1 MGPPGEGYATT
12 RSESVRV
19 SDDHTD
25 AGWGPGVDDHA
36 AGPTEPGFQNAFHLC
51 ARKGEYVLM
60 QPRNMSMSGVVDL
73 AAVKA
78 AQEAKAKAEQARA
91 DAAKQGGGGAVSA
104 ASLVIDVDEAGF
116 ERDVLQRSTEVPVVI
131 DFWAEW
137 CEPCKQLSPLLERL
151 AAEYNGRFVLAKIDV
166 DANQMLMQQFG
177 IQGIPAVFAV
187 VAGQALPLFQ
197 GAAPEAQI
205 RGTLDQLVQV
215 AEERFGLTG
224 LTVDADAQQSEAP
237 EAPEVPAGPYDALLE
252 AAVQALDAGD
262 LGGAVQAYKNVLSDD
277 PGNTE
282 AQLGLAQAELL
293 QRVQNVDA
301 QQVRRDAA
309 EKPGDVQAQIAA
321 ADLDLVGGHVEDA
334 FGRLVDAVART
345 AGDDRDAARV
355 RLLELFDVVGADD
368 PRVTA
373 ARRALARALF

>member
-1 MGPPGEGYATT
+1 
-12 RSESVRV
+12 
-19 SDDHTD
+19 
-25 AGWGPGVDDHA
+25 
-36 AGPTEPGFQNAFHLC
+36 
-51 ARKGEYVLM
+51 M

-91 DAAKQGGGGAVSA
+91 ESARQGGGGAVSPA
-104 ASLVIDVDEAGF
+104 DLVIDVDEAGF
-116 ERDVLQRSTEVPVVI
+116 ESEVLQRSTEVPVVI

-137 CEPCKQLSPLLERL
+137 CQPCKQLSPVLERL
-151 AAEYNGRFVLAKIDV
+151 AVEYDGKFVLAKIDV

-197 GAAPEAQI
+197 GAAPEQQI
-205 RGTLDQLVQV
+205 RSTLDQLVQV

-224 LTVDADAQQSEAP
+224 LVVDPDAEAVDPVEEAP
-237 EAPEVPAGPYDALLE
+237 QIPAGPYDHLLE
-252 AAVQALDAGD
+252 AAVHALDAGD
-262 LGGAVQAYKNVLSDD
+262 FGGAVQAYKNVLSDD

-282 AQLGLAQAELL
+282 AGLGLAQAELL
-293 QRVQNVDA
+293 QRVQGADP
-301 QQVRRDAA
+301 QDVRKAAA
-309 EKPGDVQAQIAA
+309 ENPGDAQAQIAA

-334 FGRLVDAVART
+334 FGRLIDTVRLT
-345 AGDDRDAARV
+345 AGDDRDAVRR
-355 RLLELFDVVGADD
+355 RLLELFEVVGGDD
-368 PRVTA
+368 PRVAA

>member
-1 MGPPGEGYATT
+1 
-12 RSESVRV
+12 
-19 SDDHTD
+19 
-25 AGWGPGVDDHA
+25 
-36 AGPTEPGFQNAFHLC
+36 
-51 ARKGEYVLM
+51 M

-78 AQEAKAKAEQARA
+78 ASEAKAKAEQARA
-91 DAAKQGGGGAVSA
+91 QAAREGGGGAVSPS
-104 ASLVIDVDEAGF
+104 SLVIDVDEAGF

-151 AAEYNGRFVLAKIDV
+151 AQEYSGRFVLAKIDV

-205 RGTLDQLVQV
+205 RQTLDQLIQV

-224 LTVDADAQQSEAP
+224 ITVSPDEAGVEASAAPVVP
-237 EAPEVPAGPYDALLE
+237 EGPYDALLE

-262 LGGAVQAYKNVLSDD
+262 FGGAVQAYKNVLSDD

-282 AQLGLAQAELL
+282 AKLGLAQAELL
-293 QRVQNVDA
+293 ARVQDLDP
-301 QQVRRDAA
+301 QKVRQEAA
-309 EKPGDVQAQIAA
+309 DNPAGVQAQIAA

-334 FGRLVDAVART
+334 FGRLVETVRRT
-345 AGDDRDAARV
+345 TGEDRDAARV
-355 RLLELFDVVGADD
+355 RLLELFEVVGPED

-373 ARRALARALF
+373 ARSALARVLF

>member
-1 MGPPGEGYATT
+1 
-12 RSESVRV
+12 
-19 SDDHTD
+19 
-25 AGWGPGVDDHA
+25 
-36 AGPTEPGFQNAFHLC
+36 
-51 ARKGEYVLM
+51 M

-91 DAAKQGGGGAVSA
+91 EAARQGGGGAVTP

-116 ERDVLQRSTEVPVVI
+116 ELDVLQRSTEVPVVI

-151 AAEYNGRFVLAKIDV
+151 AVEYNGRFVLAKIDV

-177 IQGIPAVFAV
+177 VQGIPAVFAV

-197 GAAPEAQI
+197 GAAAEAQI

-215 AEERFGLTG
+215 AEQRFGLTG
-224 LTVDADAQQSEAP
+224 LTVDADATAGAP
-237 EAPEVPAGPYDALLE
+237 PVAREVPAGPYDALLE

-262 LGGAVQAYKNVLSDD
+262 FGGAVQAYKNVLSDD

-282 AQLGLAQAELL
+282 AKLGLAQAELL
-293 QRVQNVDA
+293 QRVQGLDP
-301 QQVRRDAA
+301 QKVRRDAA
-309 EKPGDVQAQIAA
+309 DRPADVAAQIAG

-334 FGRLVDAVART
+334 FGRLIDTVRRT
-345 AGDDRDAARV
+345 AGDDRDAVRV
-355 RLLELFDVVGADD
+355 RLLELFEVVGADD
-368 PRVTA
+368 PRVVA

>member
-1 MGPPGEGYATT
+1 
-12 RSESVRV
+12 
-19 SDDHTD
+19 
-25 AGWGPGVDDHA
+25 
-36 AGPTEPGFQNAFHLC
+36 
-51 ARKGEYVLM
+51 M

-91 DAAKQGGGGAVSA
+91 EAARQGGSAAGAAVSPS
-104 ASLVIDVDEAGF
+104 SLVIDVDEAGF
-116 ERDVLQRSTEVPVVI
+116 EREVLQRSTEVPVVI

-151 AAEYNGRFVLAKIDV
+151 AQEYNGRFLLAKIDV

-177 IQGIPAVFAV
+177 VQGIPAVFAV

-205 RGTLDQLVQV
+205 RQTLDQLIQV
-215 AEERFGLTG
+215 GEERFGLTG
-224 LTVDADAQQSEAP
+224 LAVDAGAEGQQAEAAA
-237 EAPEVPAGPYDALLE
+237 EMPAGPYDALLE

-262 LGGAVQAYKNVLSDD
+262 LPGAVQAYKNVLSDD
-277 PGNTE
+277 PANTE
-282 AQLGLAQAELL
+282 AKLGLAQAELL
-293 QRVQNVDA
+293 QRVQNLDP
-301 QQVRRDAA
+301 QQVRKDAA
-309 EKPGDVQAQIAA
+309 EKPADVAAQIAA

-334 FGRLVDAVART
+334 FGRLIDTVRRT

-355 RLLELFDVVGADD
+355 RLLELFEVVGADD
-368 PRVTA
+368 PRVTS
-373 ARRALARALF
+373 ARTQLARVLF

>member
-1 MGPPGEGYATT
+1 
-12 RSESVRV
+12 
-19 SDDHTD
+19 
-25 AGWGPGVDDHA
+25 
-36 AGPTEPGFQNAFHLC
+36 
-51 ARKGEYVLM
+51 M

-78 AQEAKAKAEQARA
+78 AGEAKAKAEQARA
-91 DAAKQGGGGAVSA
+91 ESARQGGGGAVSPS
-104 ASLVIDVDEAGF
+104 SLVIDVDEAGF
-116 ERDVLQRSTEVPVVI
+116 EADVLQRSTEVPVVI

-151 AAEYNGRFVLAKIDV
+151 AQEYSGRFVLAKIDV

-187 VAGQALPLFQ
+187 VVSQALPLFQ
-197 GAAPEAQI
+197 GAAPETQI
-205 RGTLDQLVQV
+205 RQTLDQLIQV

-224 LTVDADAQQSEAP
+224 IAVDTEASP
-237 EAPEVPAGPYDALLE
+237 DEAAAPAAVPQGPYDAVLE

-262 LGGAVQAYKNVLSDD
+262 FGGAVQAYKNVLSDD

-282 AQLGLAQAELL
+282 AKLGLAQAELL
-293 QRVQNVDA
+293 RRVQDMD
-301 QQVRRDAA
+301 QQKVRQDAA
-309 EKPGDVQAQIAA
+309 ENPADVTAQIAA

-334 FGRLVDAVART
+334 FGRLVETVRRT
-345 AGDDRDAARV
+345 AGEDRDAVRV
-355 RLLELFDVVGADD
+355 RLLELFEVVGPDD

-373 ARRALARALF
+373 ARSALARVLF

>member
-1 MGPPGEGYATT
+1 
-12 RSESVRV
+12 
-19 SDDHTD
+19 
-25 AGWGPGVDDHA
+25 
-36 AGPTEPGFQNAFHLC
+36 
-51 ARKGEYVLM
+51 M

-78 AQEAKAKAEQARA
+78 AGEAKAKAEQARA
-91 DAAKQGGGGAVSA
+91 EAARQGGTAAVPP
-104 ASLVIDVDEAGF
+104 ASLVIDTDEARF
-116 ERDVLQRSTEVPVVI
+116 ERDVLQQSAEVPVVI

-151 AAEYNGRFVLAKIDV
+151 ATEYNGRFVLAKIDV

-177 IQGIPAVFAV
+177 VQGIPAVFAV

-205 RGTLDQLVQV
+205 RQTLDQLVQV

-224 LTVDADAQQSEAP
+224 LTVDTEAGEAQPAP
-237 EAPEVPAGPYDALLE
+237 APAGPYDALLG
-252 AAVQALDAGD
+252 AAVDALDAGD
-262 LGGAVQAYKNVLSDD
+262 FAGAVQAYKNVLADD

-282 AQLGLAQAELL
+282 AKLGLAQAELL
-293 QRVQNVDA
+293 GRVKGMDPQK
-301 QQVRRDAA
+301 VRKDAA
-309 EKPGDVQAQIAA
+309 DAPADVPAQIAA

-334 FGRLVDAVART
+334 FGRLVDTVRRT
-345 AGDDRDAARV
+345 AGEERDTARK
-355 RLLELFDVVGADD
+355 RLLELFEVVGAED

-373 ARRALARALF
+373 ARQALARVLF

>member
-1 MGPPGEGYATT
+1 
-12 RSESVRV
+12 
-19 SDDHTD
+19 
-25 AGWGPGVDDHA
+25 
-36 AGPTEPGFQNAFHLC
+36 
-51 ARKGEYVLM
+51 M

-78 AQEAKAKAEQARA
+78 AQEAKSKAEQARA
-91 DAAKQGGGGAVSA
+91 EAARQGGGGAVTP

-116 ERDVLQRSTEVPVVI
+116 EQDVLQRSTEVPVVI

-151 AAEYNGRFVLAKIDV
+151 AVEYNGRFVLAKIDV

-177 IQGIPAVFAV
+177 VQGIPAVFAV

-197 GAAPEAQI
+197 GAAAEAQI

-215 AEERFGLTG
+215 AEQRFGLTG
-224 LTVDADAQQSEAP
+224 LTVDPDAAP
-237 EAPEVPAGPYDALLE
+237 GAAPAAQEVPAGPYDVLLE

-262 LGGAVQAYKNVLSDD
+262 FGGAVQAYKNVLADD

-282 AQLGLAQAELL
+282 AKLGLAQAELL
-293 QRVQNVDA
+293 HRVQGLDP
-301 QQVRRDAA
+301 QKVRQDAA
-309 EKPGDVQAQIAA
+309 EKPADVAAQIAG

-334 FGRLVDAVART
+334 FGRLIDTVRLT
-345 AGDDRDAARV
+345 AGDDRDAVRL
-355 RLLELFDVVGADD
+355 RLLELFEVVGADD
-368 PRVTA
+368 PRVVA

>member
-1 MGPPGEGYATT
+1 
-12 RSESVRV
+12 
-19 SDDHTD
+19 
-25 AGWGPGVDDHA
+25 
-36 AGPTEPGFQNAFHLC
+36 
-51 ARKGEYVLM
+51 M

-78 AQEAKAKAEQARA
+78 AGEAKVKAEQARA
-91 DAAKQGGGGAVSA
+91 EAARQGGGGAVSP

-116 ERDVLQRSTEVPVVI
+116 ESEVLQRSAEVPVVL

-137 CEPCKQLSPLLERL
+137 CQPCKQLGPLLERL
-151 AAEYNGRFVLAKIDV
+151 AQEYNGRFVLAKIDV

-197 GAAPEAQI
+197 GAAPEQQI
-205 RGTLDQLVQV
+205 RQTLDQLIQV

-224 LTVDADAQQSEAP
+224 IAVDPEGADAESGEPAP
-237 EAPEVPAGPYDALLE
+237 VPAGPYDALLE

-262 LGGAVQAYKNVLSDD
+262 FGGAVQAYRNVLSDD
-277 PGNTE
+277 PANTE
-282 AQLGLAQAELL
+282 AKLGLAQAQLL
-293 QRVQNVDA
+293 GRVQDLDP
-301 QQVRRDAA
+301 QKVRQDAA
-309 EKPGDVQAQIAA
+309 GKPADVAAQLAA

-334 FGRLVDAVART
+334 FGRLVETVRRT
-345 AGDDRDAARV
+345 AGDDRNEVRV
-355 RLLELFDVVGADD
+355 RLLELFEVIGPDD

-373 ARRALARALF
+373 ARSALARVLF

>member
-1 MGPPGEGYATT
+1 
-12 RSESVRV
+12 
-19 SDDHTD
+19 
-25 AGWGPGVDDHA
+25 
-36 AGPTEPGFQNAFHLC
+36 
-51 ARKGEYVLM
+51 M

-91 DAAKQGGGGAVSA
+91 AAAREGGGGAVSPA
-104 ASLVIDVDEAGF
+104 DLVIDVDEAGF

-137 CEPCKQLSPLLERL
+137 CEPCKQLSPVLERL
-151 AAEYNGRFVLAKIDV
+151 AVEYNGRFLLAKIDV

-197 GAAPEAQI
+197 GAAAEAQI
-205 RGTLDQLVQV
+205 RETLDQLVTV
-215 AEERFGLTG
+215 AEQRFGLTG
-224 LTVDADAQQSEAP
+224 LTVDPEAQPGGQEPAEAP
-237 EAPEVPAGPYDALLE
+237 VGPYDALLN
-252 AAVQALDAGD
+252 AAAQALDAGD
-262 LGGAVQAYKNVLSDD
+262 LTTAVQAYKNVLADD
-277 PGNTE
+277 PAHPE
-282 AQLGLAQAELL
+282 AKLGLAQAELL
-293 QRVQNVDA
+293 QRVQGLDVQRVRKEAADRPADA
-301 QQVRRDAA
+301 
-309 EKPGDVQAQIAA
+309 QAQIVA

-334 FGRLVDAVART
+334 FGRLIDAVRRT
-345 AGDDRDAARV
+345 AGDDRDAVRL
-355 RLLELFDVVGADD
+355 RLLELFEVVGGDD

>member
-1 MGPPGEGYATT
+1 
-12 RSESVRV
+12 
-19 SDDHTD
+19 
-25 AGWGPGVDDHA
+25 
-36 AGPTEPGFQNAFHLC
+36 
-51 ARKGEYVLM
+51 M

-91 DAAKQGGGGAVSA
+91 EAARQGGGGGSGGVSP

-137 CEPCKQLSPLLERL
+137 CEPCKQLSPVLERL

-197 GAAPEAQI
+197 GAAGEAQI

-224 LTVDADAQQSEAP
+224 LVVDPDAEPGSAPVEAA
-237 EAPEVPAGPYDALLE
+237 EAPAGPYDALLE

-262 LGGAVQAYKNVLSDD
+262 FGGAVQAYKNVLSDD

-282 AQLGLAQAELL
+282 AKLGLAQAELL
-293 QRVQNVDA
+293 QRVAGADP
-301 QQVRRDAA
+301 QQVRKDAA
-309 EKPGDVQAQIAA
+309 DKPGDAPAQIAA

-334 FGRLVDAVART
+334 FGRLIDTVQRT
-345 AGDDRDAARV
+345 AGSDRDAVRL
-355 RLLELFDVVGADD
+355 RLLELFEVVGADD
-368 PRVTA
+368 PRVIA